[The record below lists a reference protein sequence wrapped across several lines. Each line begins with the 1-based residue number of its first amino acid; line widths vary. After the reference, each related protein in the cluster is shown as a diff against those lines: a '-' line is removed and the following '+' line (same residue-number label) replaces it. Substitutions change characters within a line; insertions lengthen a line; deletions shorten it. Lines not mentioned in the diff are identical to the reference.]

1 LGELRSRHIRNNNQ
15 LVGREPVTQQDLTA
29 CVRLAI
35 IGIALLAPS
44 LFGRGTLAAQSKDK
58 IAGEFREQ
66 IVQVRSEDD
75 IVDTGVLFAP
85 PKKDAKAI
93 AVIWIHGWG
102 VNFFNQAALVV

>member
-1 LGELRSRHIRNNNQ
+1 M
-15 LVGREPVTQQDLTA
+15 
-29 CVRLAI
+29 
-35 IGIALLAPS
+35 
-44 LFGRGTLAAQSKDK
+44 
-58 IAGEFREQ
+58 
-66 IVQVRSEDD
+66 RSEDD

>member
-1 LGELRSRHIRNNNQ
+1 
-15 LVGREPVTQQDLTA
+15 VTQQDLTA

-44 LFGRGTLAAQSKDK
+44 LFERTLAAQSKDK

-85 PKKDAKAI
+85 LKKDAKAI
-93 AVIWIHGWG
+93 AMIWIHGWG